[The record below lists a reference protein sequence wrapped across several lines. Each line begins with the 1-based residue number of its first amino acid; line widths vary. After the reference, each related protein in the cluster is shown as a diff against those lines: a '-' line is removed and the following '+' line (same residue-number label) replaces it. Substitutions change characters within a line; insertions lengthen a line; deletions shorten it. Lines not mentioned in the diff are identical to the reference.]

1 MKYMKYFLDRY
12 FHQVYIQSIGNI
24 NSATKSQGVSSM
36 ITATQQDMVVFAS
49 RFGLTP
55 SQAAVLPA
63 LFEKA
68 AAETGNTVRGLLAT
82 ATYHNI
88 KAGEY
93 LASVAR
99 QVAEEMQVAA

>member
-1 MKYMKYFLDRY
+1 MKYMKLFVDRQI
-12 FHQVYIQSIGNI
+12 HRVYIQSIGNT
-24 NSATKSQGVSSM
+24 NSATKSQGVSNM

-55 SQAAVLPA
+55 SQAVVLPA

-68 AAETGNTVRGLLAT
+68 AAETDNSVRGLLAI

-99 QVAEEMQVAA
+99 KVASEMEAAA

>member
-1 MKYMKYFLDRY
+1 MFDRPL
-12 FHQVYIQSIGNI
+12 QRVYIQSIGNT
-24 NSATKSQGVSSM
+24 NSATKSQGVSNL

-55 SQAAVLPA
+55 SQAVVLPA

-68 AAETGNTVRGLLAT
+68 AAETDNSVRGLLAI

-99 QVAEEMQVAA
+99 KVASEMEAAA